1 MPSTTSALAGTI
13 TQSDST
19 ITGPLCVPP
28 RTTTVL
34 PLTTGIEFGPGQ
46 TVQFMNVTD
55 ATTTA
60 APPAPGGIVSIH
72 ARGFVT
78 TS

>member
-1 MPSTTSALAGTI
+1 
-13 TQSDST
+13 
-19 ITGPLCVPP
+19 
-28 RTTTVL
+28 
-34 PLTTGIEFGPGQ
+34 
-46 TVQFMNVTD
+46 VQFMNVTD

-60 APPAPGGIVSIH
+60 APPAPSGIVSIH